1 MLEKCSKCNTLFE
14 VDESLITAR
23 LKFFKC
29 SVCENEWPFVNN
41 KKSEKSPENMYEEKL
56 RKDLDA
62 IRSEIE
68 KKTDILSNEIKA
80 QPTEKIIKVKNQNYN
95 TKKKTV
101 AQIAEEIAEASV
113 KNRETKLIKNKKQIN
128 KKTSNIETLKNV
140 NSKQKSFAIPL
151 IIFISILFIST
162 SIYFRNN
169 VVSLSHSYFPNFVE
183 KNFHKVFDLFQQKKI
198 PFYADFKNFE
208 IENFN
213 AVYEGKSVKFFGN
226 IKNNS
231 KYSILTPT
239 LKVIMTT
246 EDGKILAETII
257 KSTQPF
263 ISSNNFIKI
272 NHLILTNQ
280 KYNNATNSATIM
292 KEIESS
298 S

>member
-1 MLEKCSKCNTLFE
+1 MLEKCLRCNTSFE
-14 VDESLITAR
+14 VDESLITPK
-23 LKFFKC
+23 LKFFRC
-29 SVCENEWPFVNN
+29 SVCDNEWPFVNN
-41 KKSEKSPENMYEEKL
+41 KNPEKSSKNMSEEKL

-68 KKTDILSNEIKA
+68 KKTDILSNKTKV
-80 QPTEKIIKVKNQNYN
+80 QPKEKLNKVKNPNYN
-95 TKKKTV
+95 IKKKSV

-113 KNRETKLIKNKKQIN
+113 KNRETKIIKNKKQIN
-128 KKTSNIETLKNV
+128 TKTSNIKNLQNV
-140 NSKQKSFAIPL
+140 NKKQNSFAIPL
-151 IIFISILFIST
+151 IIFISIVVIS
-162 SIYFRNN
+162 SSVYFRSN
-169 VVSLSHSYFPNFVE
+169 VLSLSHYYFPNFVE
-183 KNFHKVFDLFQQKKI
+183 KNFHKVFDLFKYVKI
-198 PFYADFKNFE
+198 PFYADFKNLE
-208 IENFN
+208 IENFG

-257 KSTQPF
+257 KSSQPF

-280 KYNNATNSATIM
+280 KYNNSTIRATIM
-292 KEIESS
+292 KEIQSS